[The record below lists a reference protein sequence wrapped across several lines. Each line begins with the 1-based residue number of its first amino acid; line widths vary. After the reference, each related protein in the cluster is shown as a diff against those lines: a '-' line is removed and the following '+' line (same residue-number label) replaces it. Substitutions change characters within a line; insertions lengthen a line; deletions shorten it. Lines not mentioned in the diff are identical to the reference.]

1 MNLEALVSFN
11 RVAEHEGLRAASRVT
26 RQPKATLSRHI
37 RELEASLQVRL
48 VEHSRRHLILTEAGR
63 ALHARTH
70 RLLAEIENA
79 AKSVCDD
86 NADPTGLVRI
96 SAPIMLAHTMLA
108 RAAAQ
113 FVERYPRTQV
123 ELVADDRLAE
133 PIEDGFDLVVRV
145 DPRPEHDLVGRCFLR
160 DERLVVAAPSVVRPP
175 EGETEHSIPVVLM
188 TGANSFEPS
197 PTVGALA
204 GLSLRPVLHLSTL
217 LMVREA
223 TIAGAGVAVLPQSLI
238 AADLEAGRLL
248 SWGRAETAEVEV
260 WIMHTSRRLTSR
272 KVTAFVA
279 FLFDEAA
286 RSSRSYGS
294 S

>member
-1 MNLEALVSFN
+1 MNFEALASFN
-11 RVAEHEGLRAASRVT
+11 RVAEHEGLRAASRAT

-37 RELEASLQVRL
+37 RELEASLQIRL
-48 VEHSRRHLILTEAGR
+48 VEHSPRHLVLTEAGR

-86 NADPTGLVRI
+86 GLDPTGLVRI

-108 RAAAQ
+108 RTAAQ
-113 FVERYPRTQV
+113 FVERYPNTQV

-160 DERLVVAAPSVVRPP
+160 DERLVVAAPSLVRPTD
-175 EGETEHSIPVVLM
+175 GEIDRPVPVVLT
-188 TGANSFEPS
+188 TGAKSFDS
-197 PTVGALA
+197 SSTVGALA

-223 TIAGAGVAVLPQSLI
+223 TIAGAGVAVLPKSLI

-248 SWGRAETAEVEV
+248 SWGRAETAGVEI

-272 KVTAFVA
+272 KVTAFVT
-279 FLFDEAA
+279 FLCDDAA
-286 RSSRSYGS
+286 QSSL
-294 S
+294 